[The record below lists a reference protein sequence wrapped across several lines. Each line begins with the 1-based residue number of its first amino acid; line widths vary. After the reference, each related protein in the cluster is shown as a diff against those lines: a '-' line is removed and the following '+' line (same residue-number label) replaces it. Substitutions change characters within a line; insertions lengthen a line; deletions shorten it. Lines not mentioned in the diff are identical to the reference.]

1 MNVFDAEP
9 CGSISFNVGFVSI
22 NTSLYPEGGGLWP
35 VSNKLCEYDP
45 RREMFPGA
53 EKIVWKNK

>member
-1 MNVFDAEP
+1 MNVFNAEP
-9 CGSISFNVGFVSI
+9 CGSISFNVGFLSI
-22 NTSLYPEGGGLWP
+22 NTSLYPEGEVLGQ
-35 VSNKLCEYDP
+35 LCEHDP